1 MTRLTP
7 FDDELCVMVRS
18 LTGIDAQVTEH
29 ETFYTIVV
37 TMPNKSESER
47 KAIDDAVNGRI
58 GLRLTRANYNNFSN
72 GVAEYDVMY
81 YSEYEKLPSEYRGDI
96 HDPGYM
102 EIGKKY
108 CRKLKE
114 VFAIQIMRANAADVV
129 EFCGGGIVETPRTP
143 NGIAK
148 FTFATPNGVFLTGYE
163 TDFIITD
170 GNNFEIVKASD
181 FARYYEPK
189 DGGIVEM
196 LNERYGTDIY
206 MRCKKL
212 NEEINELF
220 QVVRNSGAKV
230 LTEFANVVDFV
241 DELADVNI
249 ILHHI
254 TAICGFTE
262 TELLKIATD
271 KINGRDKDPNF
282 ARKHPHMEQPDIR
295 TKIAQKAFEVRQ
307 LQKSYFNSK
316 DKIILSRCKQEEKEL
331 DALLMQYIDP
341 QK

>member
-37 TMPNKSESER
+37 NMPNKSEAER

-114 VFAIQIMRANAADVV
+114 VFAIQIMRENAADVV

-181 FARYYEPK
+181 FARDYEPK

-230 LTEFANVVDFV
+230 LTEFTNVVDFV

-271 KINGRDKDPNF
+271 KINGREKDPNF
-282 ARKHPHMEQPDIR
+282 ARRHPHAETPDIR

-316 DKIILSRCKQEEKEL
+316 DKIILSRCKQEEREL

>member
-1 MTRLTP
+1 MTKLTP

-18 LTGIDAQVTEH
+18 LTGIDAQVTER
-29 ETFYTIVV
+29 ETIYTIVV
-37 TMPNKSESER
+37 KMPDKTDIER
-47 KAIDDAVNGRI
+47 KAIDDAITGRI
-58 GLRLTRANYNNFSN
+58 GSRLQRASYVNFEK

-96 HDPGYM
+96 CDPGYM
-102 EIGKKY
+102 ETGKRY
-108 CRKLKE
+108 CQKLKE
-114 VFAIQIMRANAADVV
+114 VFAIQIMRGNAADIVK
-129 EFCGGGIVETPRTP
+129 FCGGGIVETPKCP
-143 NGIAK
+143 NGIVK

-163 TDFIITD
+163 SDFIVTD
-170 GNNFEIVKASD
+170 GNNFEIVKASE

-189 DGGIVEM
+189 NGGIVEM

-282 ARKHPHMEQPDIR
+282 ARRHPHAETPDIR

>member
-29 ETFYTIVV
+29 ETFYTIDVN
-37 TMPNKSESER
+37 MPNKSEAER
-47 KAIDDAVNGRI
+47 KAIDDAINGRI
-58 GLRLTRANYNNFSN
+58 GLRLTRANYNNFHN
-72 GVAEYDVMY
+72 GAAEYDVMY

-114 VFAIQIMRANAADVV
+114 VFAIQIMRENAADVV
-129 EFCGGGIVETPRTP
+129 KFCGGGIVETPRIP

-181 FARYYEPK
+181 FARDYEPK

-282 ARKHPHMEQPDIR
+282 ARRHPHAETPDIR

-316 DKIILSRCKQEEKEL
+316 DKIILSRCKQEEREL